1 MVGGQK
7 WQCLWPG
14 GRNWGRELA
23 EKERE
28 AAWSGHVSEGGCV
41 GVQEARCCRRPGGGA
56 ITTPGRRVRLGRDQ
70 SRERPADL
78 TALGRPALLRRPRA
92 HVDAATADC
101 CQCAFCAQS
110 CTRSRA
116 PAAKRT
122 SLDPHREALRTNAG
136 WIWPAGVRLTGRVQT
151 CCTDARIG
159 KRARRRGSAWLSRGV
174 RPWSMRARSLFPVR
188 APPAAWGGG
197 WWVVVGELPDGVQSA
212 TSTNESGWHHR
223 PPHCAFPA
231 HAAAQGR
238 KLFYCAVR
246 SFPCTYA
253 SIFSNSV
260 AVFCASP
267 QNPRP
272 TAHQL
277 AV

>member
-92 HVDAATADC
+92 HVDAATAGC
-101 CQCAFCAQS
+101 CQCAFCAPS

-122 SLDPHREALRTNAG
+122 SLDPHREALRTNSG
-136 WIWPAGVRLTGRVQT
+136 WIWPAGVSLTGRVQT

-174 RPWSMRARSLFPVR
+174 RPWSMRARSLFPV
-188 APPAAWGGG
+188 PAAWGGG
-197 WWVVVGELPDGVQSA
+197 WWWW
-212 TSTNESGWHHR
+212 ESCPMVCSQQPALTRVAGITGHLIVR
-223 PPHCAFPA
+223 FPA

-246 SFPCTYA
+246 SFPCTDA

-272 TAHQL
+272 TARQL